1 MPPKSKRS
9 RSEPSPVVSKV
20 GGGSVSGGGTPLAS
34 INGPR
39 SSCRTRTQRFPEL
52 DLSQLADANDDDKDF
67 DEDEDYGTMKKA
79 VPKPKRDGKTA
90 SVNIC
95 SLSPAADQALQL
107 VRGLHQITQRMHV
120 S

>member
-1 MPPKSKRS
+1 M
-9 RSEPSPVVSKV
+9 
-20 GGGSVSGGGTPLAS
+20 AN
-34 INGPR
+34 ING
-39 SSCRTRTQRFPEL
+39 TRTKRVRKQRFPDL

-95 SLSPAADQALQL
+95 SLSPAADQAL
-107 VRGLHQITQRMHV
+107 VRGSHQITQRMHV